1 MFVVAMS
8 CVTLC
13 GAAQKATVERM
24 EMTPTDLSASKYPRL
39 DNNGEPCALVRVE
52 VLADDVEFLG
62 NVMQPVEHKT
72 GDYWVY
78 MLGGSKMLQI
88 KSRSFLPLM
97 INFADYGIDALLP
110 KVTYAITLTLPSAP
124 QRSAAAGMNYLV
136 MSVSPANARVTVD
149 GKEREVR
156 DGTAKIMLRNGTYS
170 YHVEAP
176 GHLPEDGEV
185 TVSGARV
192 EKSVSLRSTKGTL
205 AVTSTTPATEIYVNG
220 ERMGTG
226 SWSGDLLPDSY
237 LVEGRHPSY
246 RTAEQMVN
254 VLTGETATVNLPALT
269 PITGALNIDYE
280 PVGATV
286 TIDGTSRGVTP
297 TVVDGLLIGSH
308 NVTIAAT
315 GYTPQTLTPT
325 VTDSEITTLSGK
337 LAAETGAPATS
348 SPAATRTGFRRF
360 KNYNGKYGFKDENGN
375 VVIPA
380 KYDGAEDFSDGLA
393 AVKVNYKWG
402 FIDKNGNMVIP
413 TQYIIVLGF
422 TEGLTGVK
430 VNDKWG
436 FIDKND
442 KMVIPAKYDIIN
454 RFSEGLSCVKINGK
468 YGFIDKN
475 DNMVIPA
482 TYDLAG
488 WKFSEGL
495 VPVQVNGKYGF
506 IDKNENFRIPPKY
519 DYASPFSD
527 GLSAVRYNNNKYVF
541 IDKNGNIAIH
551 ADYDNTRSF
560 SEGLAAVKVG
570 GKWGFIDKNGNLVI
584 PAIYTWAFDF
594 SNGVASVGINARDAW
609 IDRNGNEVGN
619 PILQ

>member
-1 MFVVAMS
+1 MITLFKRYMFVVAMS

-226 SWSGDLLPDSY
+226 SWRGDLLPDSY

-246 RTAEQMVN
+246 RPAGQMVN

-325 VTDSEITTLSGK
+325 VADSEITTL
-337 LAAETGAPATS
+337 TGRLEPEVTVVNYK
-348 SPAATRTGFRRF
+348 PF
-360 KNYNGKYGFKDENGN
+360 KDNNGKWGFKDENGHI
-375 VVIPA
+375 VIPA
-380 KYDGAEDFSDGLA
+380 KYDR
-393 AVKVNYKWG
+393 
-402 FIDKNGNMVIP
+402 I
-413 TQYIIVLGF
+413 
-422 TEGLTGVK
+422 TG
-430 VNDKWG
+430 
-436 FIDKND
+436 
-442 KMVIPAKYDIIN
+442 
-454 RFSEGLSCVKINGK
+454 FSEGLSCVKSKEKWRFIDKNDRVVLPGEYEEAYSFSEGLAAVKINGK
-468 YGFIDKN
+468 YGFIDKTGRL
-475 DNMVIPA
+475 VIPA
-482 TYDLAG
+482 KYDSGFVFL
-488 WKFSEGL
+488 EGL
-495 VPVQVNGKYGF
+495 AAVKLNDKYGF
-506 IDKNENFRIPPKY
+506 IDKNDKIVIPFLYEAASKFSEGLACVKTAGKEGYIDKTGKLVIPAIFESANIFREGMANVKINGKWGYIDKRGEFIIPAKY
-519 DYASPFSD
+519 DGSSRFESGKAT
-527 GLSAVRYNNNKYVF
+527 VRLNGRYF
-541 IDKNGNIAIH
+541 DIDKNGN
-551 ADYDNTRSF
+551 
-560 SEGLAAVKVG
+560 
-570 GKWGFIDKNGNLVI
+570 
-584 PAIYTWAFDF
+584 
-594 SNGVASVGINARDAW
+594 
-609 IDRNGNEVGN
+609 EVE
-619 PILQ
+619 

>member
-1 MFVVAMS
+1 MFVVAMM
-8 CVTLC
+8 CVALW

-24 EMTPTDLSASKYPRL
+24 EMTPTDLSASKYPRH
-39 DNNGEPCALVRVE
+39 DNNGDPCALVRVE

-78 MLGGSKMLQI
+78 MVGGSKMLQI

-110 KVTYAITLTLPSAP
+110 KVTYAITLTLPLAP
-124 QRSAAAGMNYLV
+124 QRSASAGMNYLV
-136 MSVSPANARVTVD
+136 MNVSPANARVTVD

-176 GHLPEDGEV
+176 GHLAEDGEV

-226 SWSGDLLPDSY
+226 SWRGDLLPDSY

-246 RTAEQMVN
+246 LTAEQMVN

-325 VTDSEITTLSGK
+325 VADSEITTIAGK
-337 LAAETGAPATS
+337 LAAETGAADS
-348 SPAATRTGFRRF
+348 VNFRPVKDSF
-360 KNYNGKYGFKDENGN
+360 GKWGFKGADGN
-375 VVIPA
+375 WVIPA
-380 KYDGAEDFSDGLA
+380 KFDDTHKLFSEGLIGAKYEGKWGLINKNGSWVVPAKYDYAGAMFEGLA
-393 AVKVNYKWG
+393 KVKIDGKWG
-402 FIDKNGNMVIP
+402 FIDKEDNLVVP
-413 TQYIIVLGF
+413 AQYDF
-422 TEGLTGVK
+422 AEG
-430 VNDKWG
+430 
-436 FIDKND
+436 
-442 KMVIPAKYDIIN
+442 
-454 RFSEGLSCVKINGK
+454 FSEGMAKVQINGK
-468 YGFIDKN
+468 YGFIDK
-475 DNMVIPA
+475 
-482 TYDLAG
+482 
-488 WKFSEGL
+488 K
-495 VPVQVNGKYGF
+495 
-506 IDKNENFRIPPKY
+506 
-519 DYASPFSD
+519 
-527 GLSAVRYNNNKYVF
+527 
-541 IDKNGNIAIH
+541 
-551 ADYDNTRSF
+551 
-560 SEGLAAVKVG
+560 
-570 GKWGFIDKNGNLVI
+570 GNLVI
-584 PAIYTWAFDF
+584 PAIYTSAAAFKEGLAQVEIKGKWGFVNPKGELVIPAKYQACYYFTNGRAMVKQKGHWF
-594 SNGVASVGINARDAW
+594 S
-609 IDRNGNEVGN
+609 IDKTGKRMD
-619 PILQ
+619 

>member
-1 MFVVAMS
+1 MMCVA
-8 CVTLC
+8 LC

-24 EMTPTDLSASKYPRL
+24 EMTPTDLSASKYPRY
-39 DNNGEPCALVRVE
+39 DNNGEPCTLVRVE

-78 MLGGSKMLQI
+78 MVGGSKMLQI

-97 INFADYGIDALLP
+97 INFADYGIDALMP

-136 MSVSPANARVTVD
+136 MKVSPANARVTVD

-176 GHLPEDGEV
+176 AHLAEDGEV

-192 EKSVSLRSTKGTL
+192 EKSVTLRSTKGTL

-226 SWSGDLLPDSY
+226 SWRGDLLPDSY

-246 RTAEQMVN
+246 LTAEQMVN

-286 TIDGTSRGVTP
+286 TIDGASRGVTP
-297 TVVDGLLIGSH
+297 TVVDHLLIGSH

-325 VTDSEITTLSGK
+325 VTDSEITTL
-337 LAAETGAPATS
+337 TGRLEPEVVIVNYK
-348 SPAATRTGFRRF
+348 PF
-360 KNYNGKYGFKDENGN
+360 KDNNGKWGFKDENGHI
-375 VVIPA
+375 VIPA
-380 KYDGAEDFSDGLA
+380 KYDG
-393 AVKVNYKWG
+393 
-402 FIDKNGNMVIP
+402 I
-413 TQYIIVLGF
+413 
-422 TEGLTGVK
+422 TG
-430 VNDKWG
+430 
-436 FIDKND
+436 
-442 KMVIPAKYDIIN
+442 
-454 RFSEGLSCVKINGK
+454 FSEGLSCVKSK
-468 YGFIDKN
+468 EKWRFIDKN
-475 DNMVIPA
+475 DRVVLPGE
-482 TYDLAG
+482 YDEA
-488 WKFSEGL
+488 
-495 VPVQVNGKYGF
+495 
-506 IDKNENFRIPPKY
+506 
-519 DYASPFSD
+519 
-527 GLSAVRYNNNKYVF
+527 
-541 IDKNGNIAIH
+541 H
-551 ADYDNTRSF
+551 SF
-560 SEGLAAVKVG
+560 SEGLAAVKVN
-570 GKWGFIDKNGNLVI
+570 GKYGFIDKTGSLVIPAKYDSGFAFLEGLAAVKLNDKYGFIDKNDKIVIPFLYDKASKFSEGLACVKIAGKEGYIDKTGKLVI
-584 PAIYTWAFDF
+584 PAIYERAFIFLDGMARVKI
-594 SNGVASVGINARDAW
+594 NGKYGYIDKKGEFIIPAKYDEAFMFRNGKARVNLNGRYFD
-609 IDRNGNEVGN
+609 IDKNGNEVK
-619 PILQ
+619 

>member
-1 MFVVAMS
+1 MMCVA
-8 CVTLC
+8 LC

-24 EMTPTDLSASKYPRL
+24 EMTPTDLSASKYPRY
-39 DNNGEPCALVRVE
+39 DNNGDPCALVRVE

-78 MLGGSKMLQI
+78 MVGGSKMLQI

-97 INFADYGIDALLP
+97 INFADYGIDALMP

-136 MSVSPANARVTVD
+136 MKVSPANARVTVD

-176 GHLPEDGEV
+176 AHLAEDGEV

-192 EKSVSLRSTKGTL
+192 EKSVTLRSTKGTL

-226 SWSGDLLPDSY
+226 SWRGDLLPDSY

-246 RTAEQMVN
+246 LTAEQMVN

-269 PITGALNIDYE
+269 PITGALNIDFE

-325 VTDSEITTLSGK
+325 VTDSEITTIAGRLEPEVTVVNYK
-337 LAAETGAPATS
+337 P
-348 SPAATRTGFRRF
+348 F
-360 KNYNGKYGFKDENGN
+360 KDNNGKWGFKDENGHI
-375 VVIPA
+375 VIPA
-380 KYDGAEDFSDGLA
+380 KYDG
-393 AVKVNYKWG
+393 
-402 FIDKNGNMVIP
+402 ING
-413 TQYIIVLGF
+413 
-422 TEGLTGVK
+422 
-430 VNDKWG
+430 
-436 FIDKND
+436 
-442 KMVIPAKYDIIN
+442 
-454 RFSEGLSCVKINGK
+454 FSEGLSCVKSK
-468 YGFIDKN
+468 EKWRFIDKN
-475 DNMVIPA
+475 DRVVLPGE
-482 TYDLAG
+482 YDEA
-488 WKFSEGL
+488 
-495 VPVQVNGKYGF
+495 
-506 IDKNENFRIPPKY
+506 
-519 DYASPFSD
+519 
-527 GLSAVRYNNNKYVF
+527 
-541 IDKNGNIAIH
+541 H
-551 ADYDNTRSF
+551 SF
-560 SEGLAAVKVG
+560 SEGLAAVKVN
-570 GKWGFIDKNGNLVI
+570 GKYGFIDKTGSLVIPAKYDSGFAFLEGLAAVKLNDKYGFIDKNDKIVIPFLYDKASKFSEGLACVKIAGKEGYIDKTGKLVI
-584 PAIYTWAFDF
+584 PAIYERAFIFLDGMARVKI
-594 SNGVASVGINARDAW
+594 NGKYGYIDKKGEFIIPAKYDEAFMFRNGKARVNLNGRYFD
-609 IDRNGNEVGN
+609 IDKNGNEVE
-619 PILQ
+619 